1 MPRFKNVLRHLTYL
15 FTGFQAPLGWF
26 QAQEPGSL
34 DAGKLC
40 RGLTDC
46 INQHL
51 LVARAEWGCLQVLNE
66 PIVA

>member
-1 MPRFKNVLRHLTYL
+1 L